1 MKTSKYI
8 LVTVL
13 LLSIFSC
20 QKQDFEDAYA
30 DPSKIAVTSTEKQFS
45 GFLQSNTDY
54 VLPSYW
60 NYFVILRITLNRYN
74 QAVGWANG
82 DNQYIPGSAAVGDRW
97 SNYYGFLAQYR
108 ELEKVYGGLSAE
120 DKADKRIYM
129 IAATTYLYDHTQK
142 VIDLHGDIPFSEA
155 GKLSTNGGDYS
166 NSYAKYDK
174 SDELYK
180 KMLDELKTFADELNT
195 IAVKPAILTGFK
207 TNDFLNKGNIES
219 WKKYVNSLRVRMLTR
234 VSAASAFSAR
244 YKSEIAE
251 ILGNKAKYPLVE
263 SNADNILLNVFNV
276 STPINSSGFRSGL
289 EDWNGNIAGK
299 LMIDKMNAS
308 NDPRLRILFE
318 PGEKAEG
325 KYIGLDPMINAATQT
340 ELIASNTMAIYNR
353 STLSRNRFFPGVLF
367 TASEVNLLL
376 AEYYLNTGNDASAK
390 AHYENSVTNSID
402 FYSKVRALSDDAT
415 AGALTPVNE
424 SETKAYLSA
433 DAINWSKAAD
443 QSSKMSLIANQK
455 WIHFNVVQPNESW
468 AELRRHDALKL
479 NFWVDNSNKQTL
491 PPLRWFYPGSEQSYN
506 TKNYDVVRSTDLLT
520 SKLFWDTK

>member
-1 MKTSKYI
+1 MKTNKYI
-8 LVTVL
+8 MVTML

-20 QKQDFEDAYA
+20 QKVDFETAYS

-45 GFLQSNTDY
+45 GFLQANTDY

-97 SNYYGFLAQYR
+97 SNYYGFLSQYR
-108 ELEKVYGGLSAE
+108 ELEKVYNSQSSDE
-120 DKADKRIYM
+120 KADKRIYM

-166 NSYAKYDK
+166 KSYAKYDK
-174 SDELYK
+174 GDEVYK
-180 KMLDELKTFADELNT
+180 KMLDDLKTFADELGTMT
-195 IAVKPAILTGFK
+195 IKPAILTGFK
-207 TNDFLNKGNIES
+207 TQDYVNNGNIDK
-219 WKKYVNSLRVRMLTR
+219 WKKYVNSLRLRMLTR

-244 YKSEIAE
+244 AKTEIAE
-251 ILGNKAKYPLVE
+251 ILSNKAKYPIVE
-263 SNADNILLNVFNV
+263 SNADNIQINVFNV

-299 LMIDKMNAS
+299 KMIDHMNT
-308 NDPRLRILFE
+308 NGDPRLRILFE

-325 KYIGLDPMINAATQT
+325 KYNGLDPMLNSAVQT
-340 ELIASNTMAIYNR
+340 EQINSNTLAIYNR
-353 STLSRNRFFPGVLF
+353 STLSRNRYFPGVLI
-367 TASEVNLLL
+367 TAAEVNLL
-376 AEYYLNTGNDASAK
+376 ASEYYLTAGNDAMAK
-390 AHYENSVTNSID
+390 TQYESSITNSIE
-402 FYSKVRALSDDAT
+402 FYSKVRAISDDAT
-415 AGALTPVNE
+415 AGSLTPVTE
-424 SETKAYLSA
+424 SETKSYIAASGI
-433 DAINWSKAAD
+433 DWSKAAN
-443 QSSKMSLIANQK
+443 QEAKMGLIANQK

-506 TKNYDVVRSTDLLT
+506 TKNYDAVRSTDLLT